1 MDEIPELKKPK
12 IDKSIDELEKLIAVQ
27 NKEFFAH
34 RDYVKSKL
42 VKSNWIQILEVNKQ
56 KIPKTDDEVTLQKY
70 FPMSSYIKQITFCVE
85 T

>member
-12 IDKSIDELEKLIAVQ
+12 IDESINELETLIAVQ

-34 RDYVKSKL
+34 RDFVKSML

-56 KIPKTDDEVTLQKY
+56 KIPKTDDEVTLEKY
-70 FPMSSYIKQITFCVE
+70 FRMSSVINIKHFV
-85 T
+85 